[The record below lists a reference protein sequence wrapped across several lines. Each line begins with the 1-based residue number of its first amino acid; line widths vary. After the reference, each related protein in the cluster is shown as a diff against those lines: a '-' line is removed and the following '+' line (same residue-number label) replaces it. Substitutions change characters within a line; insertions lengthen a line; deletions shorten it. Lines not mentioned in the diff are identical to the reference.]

1 MNKTLQQIRSCLVE
15 NDQTQILEL
24 AKQNKRMLSYLGALT
39 YDPEQLIAWRAITAL
54 GVTAGWYAKQDLEF
68 VRIHLRRW
76 MWLLNDES
84 GGIGWR
90 APEAMGEI
98 IRSHPYHLSEFIPIL
113 ISTLDLEPEDAPP
126 FRAGTLWA
134 LGRLAQ
140 VVPDRLCPGLPAIT
154 ACLFD
159 PAPQT
164 RGMAVW
170 CLSQMNAADAIEN
183 WQPLLEDKKT
193 VQIYQD
199 GQITEHIIA
208 ELAAQAL
215 HKLS

>member
-1 MNKTLQQIRSCLVE
+1 MNKIIAQIRSCLVE
-15 NDQTQILEL
+15 NDQARILEL
-24 AKQNKRMLSYLGALT
+24 AKQNKRLLSYLAALT
-39 YDPEQLIAWRAITAL
+39 YDPVQLVAWRAITAL
-54 GVTAGWYAKQDLEF
+54 GVSAGWYVHQDLEF

-76 MWLLNDES
+76 NWLLNDEL
-84 GGIGWR
+84 GGVGWH

-98 IRSHPYHLSEFIPIL
+98 IRADPQRLGEFIPIL

-126 FRAGTLWA
+126 FRSGALWA

-140 VVPDRLCPGLPAIT
+140 VVPDQICAALAEIT
-154 ACLFD
+154 ACLSD

-170 CLSQMNAADAIEN
+170 CLTQMNAADAVED
-183 WQPLLEDKKT
+183 WKALLEDEEP
-193 VQIYQD
+193 VLIYQD

-208 ELAAQAL
+208 ELAAQA
-215 HKLS
+215 KLLA